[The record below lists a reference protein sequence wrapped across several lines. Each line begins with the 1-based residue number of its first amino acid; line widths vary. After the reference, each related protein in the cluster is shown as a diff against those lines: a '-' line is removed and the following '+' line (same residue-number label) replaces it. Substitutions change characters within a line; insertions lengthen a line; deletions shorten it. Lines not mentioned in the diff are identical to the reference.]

1 MKSEFVVPVEQSK
14 LVIKFKVFSSSTITK
29 VTVEKVE
36 GKRPQNIIVKYIS
49 HSTWI
54 SRYEMTFPQL
64 SMEMDGEYAV
74 VAEAKS
80 GKKTPKKVF
89 KLTISQ
95 GTAIKRVLQIW
106 TYIIIYMY
114 IFLYYYT

>member
-1 MKSEFVVPVEQSK
+1 MKSKFVVPVEESK
-14 LVIKFKVFSSSTITK
+14 LVIKFKVFSSYKITK

-36 GKRPQNIIVKYIS
+36 GKRPNIIVKHIS

-54 SRYEMTFPQL
+54 SQYEVIFPQL
-64 SMEMDGEYAV
+64 SMKMDGEYTV
-74 VAEAKS
+74 EAEALS

-95 GTAIKRVLQIW
+95 GTAVKEYCKL
-106 TYIIIYMY
+106 
-114 IFLYYYT
+114 